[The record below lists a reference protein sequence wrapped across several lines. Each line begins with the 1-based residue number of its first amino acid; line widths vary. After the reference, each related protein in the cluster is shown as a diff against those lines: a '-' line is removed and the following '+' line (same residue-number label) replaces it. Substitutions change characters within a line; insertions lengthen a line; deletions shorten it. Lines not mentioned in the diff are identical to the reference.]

1 MKPILFLFTAFT
13 LMGCTTQSSPRTD
26 APLIGEQQEKYEN
39 IDSDELVEKMES
51 KPGIMLDVRTPDETR
66 DGIIEGATM
75 MDFYEDNFKNRI
87 MELDRDQP
95 VYVYCA
101 SGNRSGQTAK
111 MLKDAGFDEVY
122 NLEGGITKWEESG
135 KPVIKEK

>member
-51 KPGIMLDVRTPDETR
+51 EPGILLDVRSPDETR

>member
-26 APLIGEQQEKYEN
+26 APPIGEQQEKYEN

-51 KPGIMLDVRTPDETR
+51 EPGILLDVRSPDETR
-66 DGIIEGATM
+66 DGIIEGATT
-75 MDFYEDNFKNRI
+75 MDFYEDDFKNRI

-95 VYVYCA
+95 VYIYCA

-111 MLKDAGFDEVY
+111 MLKDAGFEEVY
-122 NLEGGITKWEESG
+122 NLEGGITEWEESG
-135 KPVIKEK
+135 KPVIEEK

>member
-1 MKPILFLFTAFT
+1 LFLFTAYT

-51 KPGIMLDVRTPDETR
+51 EPGILLDVRSPDETR
-66 DGIIEGATM
+66 DGIIEGATT